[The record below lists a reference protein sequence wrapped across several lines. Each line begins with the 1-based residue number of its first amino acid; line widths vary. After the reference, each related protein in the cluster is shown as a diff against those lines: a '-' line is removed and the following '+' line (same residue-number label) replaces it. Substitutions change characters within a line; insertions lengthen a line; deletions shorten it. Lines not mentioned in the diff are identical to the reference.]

1 MNVRSERGRRV
12 VALCASAVRV
22 AAGGA
27 LLLGALGVGAAAA
40 QQAESEAS
48 EDTTDVEAS
57 VADTTDGEGS
67 AGAAQGS
74 TGGTADPVS
83 YQREVFDYPS
93 FDRRDPFRARP
104 GGVTEGP
111 RFENLVLS
119 GVIYNPSVGSVAV
132 LVDRATGRRH
142 RVREGQRLGQMRIDS
157 IRRSEVELLLP
168 APDGQES
175 RVLSM
180 DTRSDEESEG

>member
-1 MNVRSERGRRV
+1 MRTEQGRRV
-12 VALCASAVRV
+12 VAFSASAVRV
-22 AAGGA
+22 AVGGA
-27 LLLGALGVGAAAA
+27 LLLGALGVGGATA

-48 EDTTDVEAS
+48 GDTADVEAS
-57 VADTTDGEGS
+57 VVDTMAGEDA
-67 AGAAQGS
+67 AGAAEGS
-74 TGGTADPVS
+74 TGGTTDPVS

-93 FDRRDPFRARP
+93 FDRRDPFRART

-142 RVREGQRLGQMRIDS
+142 RVREGQRLGQMWIDS

-168 APDGQES
+168 GPEGRVA

-180 DTRSDEESEG
+180 ETRRNEESEG

>member
-1 MNVRSERGRRV
+1 MRSERGSSRV
-12 VALCASAVRV
+12 AGLFVSVARV

-27 LLLGALGVGAAAA
+27 LLLGALGVGVAAA
-40 QQAESEAS
+40 QQEESEAS
-48 EDTTDVEAS
+48 GDTADVEAS
-57 VADTTDGEGS
+57 VADTVADEDSADGAE
-67 AGAAQGS
+67 GAA
-74 TGGTADPVS
+74 GGTTDPVS

-93 FDRRDPFRARP
+93 FDRRDPFRART

-142 RVREGQRLGQMRIDS
+142 RVREGQRLGQMRIDT
-157 IRRSEVELLLP
+157 IRSSEVVLLLP
-168 APDGQES
+168 APDGEEA

-180 DTRSDEESEG
+180 ETRRDEESEG

>member
-1 MNVRSERGRRV
+1 MRSEPGRRV
-12 VALCASAVRV
+12 VELSAAVVRV

-27 LLLGALGVGAAAA
+27 LLLSALGVGGAAA

-48 EDTTDVEAS
+48 GDTTEVEAS
-57 VADTTDGEGS
+57 VADTVAGEDS
-67 AGAAQGS
+67 VDAAEDAAGAE
-74 TGGTADPVS
+74 TDPVS
-83 YQREVFDYPS
+83 YQREVFDYPA
-93 FDRRDPFRARP
+93 FDRRDPFRART

-142 RVREGQRLGQMRIDS
+142 RVREGQRLGQMRIDT

-168 APDGQES
+168 SPDGQEA

-180 DTRSDEESEG
+180 ETRRDEESEG

>member
-1 MNVRSERGRRV
+1 MAV
-12 VALCASAVRV
+12 LFASAARV
-22 AAGGA
+22 AAGVA
-27 LLLGALGVGAAAA
+27 LLFVAFGVGGATA
-40 QQAESEAS
+40 QQGESEAS
-48 EDTTDVEAS
+48 GDTAEVEAS
-57 VADTTDGEGS
+57 VADTVAGEDS
-67 AGAAQGS
+67 VDAAEDAV
-74 TGGTADPVS
+74 GGTTDPVS

-93 FDRRDPFRARP
+93 FDRRDPFRART

-142 RVREGQRLGQMRIDS
+142 RVREGQRLGQMRIDT

-168 APDGQES
+168 APDGQEA

-180 DTRSDEESEG
+180 ETRRDEESEG

>member
-1 MNVRSERGRRV
+1 STAG
-12 VALCASAVRV
+12 V

-27 LLLGALGVGAAAA
+27 LLLGALGAGSAAA
-40 QQAESEAS
+40 QQAESETS
-48 EDTTDVEAS
+48 GDTTDVEAS
-57 VADTTDGEGS
+57 VVDTVAADDSADAAEGS
-67 AGAAQGS
+67 TEGA
-74 TGGTADPVS
+74 TDPVS

-93 FDRRDPFRARP
+93 LDRRDPFRART

-168 APDGQES
+168 AADGQEA

-180 DTRSDEESEG
+180 ETRRDEESEG

>member
-1 MNVRSERGRRV
+1 MR
-12 VALCASAVRV
+12 L

-27 LLLGALGVGAAAA
+27 LLLGALGVGVATA

-48 EDTTDVEAS
+48 GDSADVESS
-57 VADTTDGEGS
+57 VADTMAGEDS
-67 AGAAQGS
+67 SGAPEGS
-74 TGGTADPVS
+74 TGGTTDPVS

-93 FDRRDPFRARP
+93 FGRRDPFRSRT

-119 GVIYNPSVGSVAV
+119 GVIYNPRVGSVAV

-168 APDGQES
+168 APDGQEA

-180 DTRSDEESEG
+180 ETRRDEESEG